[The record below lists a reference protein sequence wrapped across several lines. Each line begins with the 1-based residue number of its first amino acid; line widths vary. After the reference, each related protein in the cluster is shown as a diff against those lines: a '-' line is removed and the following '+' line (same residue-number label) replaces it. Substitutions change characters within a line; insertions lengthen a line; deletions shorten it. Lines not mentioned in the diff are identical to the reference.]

1 MNPVLVIFG
10 TRPEAIKLAPVVERL
25 REHPDLEPVVCFTG
39 QHAGDMVDGILELF
53 AIRADI
59 RLAALRRGQSLA
71 ELTAALIAQI
81 SPIYERVRPQA
92 VLVQGDT
99 TTCFAGA
106 LTAFYRRIP
115 VAHVEAGLRT
125 HDLSAPWPE
134 EANRQMVS
142 RLCHLHFAPTTR
154 AAEALYRENIRP
166 DRVTVT
172 GNTVIDALLGAVQRN
187 AADGL
192 DALSALKPGR
202 DRGRHYL
209 LATLHRRESF
219 GDAIRNMLAALT
231 DIARRHPELDVVL
244 LSHPNPEVQA
254 AIADTIAADVSNFS
268 VIPPQPYREFVDLMA
283 RAHLILTDSGGVQ
296 EEAPSLDRPVLVLRD
311 RTEREEGIEAGCL
324 LPVGTDRHSIVD
336 ACERLLGDE
345 KAYARIASAPNPYGD
360 GKAATRI
367 CRALAAELDR

>member
-10 TRPEAIKLAPVVERL
+10 TRPEAIKLLPVVERL